1 MARKHAL
8 SEFGVFF
15 SIFSFFFVSMQAMN
29 LLILC
34 AAGRQQNFHAG
45 RKKSKSQVEEGL
57 KILLKNIERSFFF
70 LADFEISAS

>member
-1 MARKHAL
+1 
-8 SEFGVFF
+8 
-15 SIFSFFFVSMQAMN
+15 MQAMN

-34 AAGRQQNFHAG
+34 AAGRQQNFHGG
-45 RKKSKSQVEEGL
+45 RKKSKSQVAEGL